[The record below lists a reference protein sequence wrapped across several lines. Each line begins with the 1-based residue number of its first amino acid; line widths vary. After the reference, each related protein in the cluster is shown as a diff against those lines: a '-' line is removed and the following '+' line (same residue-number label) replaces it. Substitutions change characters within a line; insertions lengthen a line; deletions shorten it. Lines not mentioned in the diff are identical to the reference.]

1 MSDNKFTFRK
11 VNKDDLNLLFE
22 WVNDPLVRSNSFN
35 TDTIAFEDHKRW
47 FENTLLNEDRI
58 IFILL
63 DEDIPVGQIR
73 FDIEGDKAY
82 IDYSVSKD
90 MRGKGYGKVLLDM
103 GVSNLKEIRPEIKTV
118 IGLVKPE
125 NADSRNCFINSGY
138 TEKSVCY
145 ELNLGD

>member
-82 IDYSVSKD
+82 IDHSVSKD
-90 MRGKGYGKVLLDM
+90 MRGRGYGKVLLDM

-125 NADSRNCFINSGY
+125 NADSRNCFINSA
-138 TEKSVCY
+138 TFNKSSY
-145 ELNLGD
+145 IFI